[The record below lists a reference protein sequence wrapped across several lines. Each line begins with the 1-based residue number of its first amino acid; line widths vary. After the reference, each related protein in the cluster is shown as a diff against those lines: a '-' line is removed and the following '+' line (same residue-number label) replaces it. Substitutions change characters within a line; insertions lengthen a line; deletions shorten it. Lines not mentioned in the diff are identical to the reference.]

1 MRVAGIDRLS
11 VFSDQEYRPQMGKLI
26 LAMLVIVLVVIA
38 GGGVFLAVW
47 DIPAPSTPVA
57 KVIPNAQFAK

>member
-1 MRVAGIDRLS
+1 
-11 VFSDQEYRPQMGKLI
+11 MGKLI
-26 LAMLVIVLVVIA
+26 LATLVIVLVVIA